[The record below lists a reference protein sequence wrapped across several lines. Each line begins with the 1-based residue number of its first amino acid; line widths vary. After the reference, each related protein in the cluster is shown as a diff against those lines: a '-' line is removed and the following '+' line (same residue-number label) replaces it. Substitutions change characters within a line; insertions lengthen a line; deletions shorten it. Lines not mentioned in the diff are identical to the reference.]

1 MNVASKTAGAPRIRR
16 LLCRR
21 DALGARGVRQVDQ
34 DATRKPRAGRFADLA
49 ALVEQVLSNFVGLEL
64 NGVRLVHLPPQLLVH
79 WRPEV
84 KRDLERRGRAG
95 SWRNAS
101 PGV

>member
-1 MNVASKTAGAPRIRR
+1 
-16 LLCRR
+16 
-21 DALGARGVRQVDQ
+21 
-34 DATRKPRAGRFADLA
+34 
-49 ALVEQVLSNFVGLEL
+49 LVEQVLSNFVGLEL